1 MYIIIKGNDGIRIF
15 NSFSFEI
22 PEDKDRYDIVVDK
35 FEAYFNPNSHSHF
48 EVYDGEN
55 LLMHRTEEKPSM
67 RSGDKGDS
75 IICGGEKLVPPQ
87 PGEMSPSLQ
96 DPKSQHFHTGEKPH
110 YTHTVKQAH
119 VTHTGEKPHSVH
131 TGENTHVSECV
142 ARFL

>member
-1 MYIIIKGNDGIRIF
+1 
-15 NSFSFEI
+15 
-22 PEDKDRYDIVVDK
+22 
-35 FEAYFNPNSHSHF
+35 
-48 EVYDGEN
+48 
-55 LLMHRTEEKPSM
+55 M

-119 VTHTGEKPHSVH
+119 LTHTGEKPHSVH
-131 TGENTHVSECV
+131 NGENTHASECV
-142 ARFL
+142 ARFPYS